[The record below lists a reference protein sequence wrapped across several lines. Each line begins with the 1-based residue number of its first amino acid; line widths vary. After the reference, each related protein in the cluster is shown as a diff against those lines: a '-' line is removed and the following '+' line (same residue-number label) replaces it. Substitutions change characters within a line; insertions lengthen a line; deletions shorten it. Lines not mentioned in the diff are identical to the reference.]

1 MGKTPQLLVTAV
13 LGYVVAVACSAGGGA
28 GGSGHGLANAG
39 AAGALGWAGDA
50 GAGLGIEVPDAA
62 AAGEAGGAACDCAAK
77 APTVVIGSCVAG
89 PMMGAVEC
97 TASFP
102 GRSAQDLL
110 TVQVYADVTGCAYPQ
125 SCDSVRQQAFAGYA
139 QVTYMR
145 AAQVGV
151 GDGVVKATFSDGI
164 TSATF
169 VLP

>member
-62 AAGEAGGAACDCAAK
+62 AAGEAGGAACDCAPR
-77 APTVVIGSCVAG
+77 APTVVTANCAQG
-89 PMMGAVEC
+89 PSSFWEC
-97 TASFP
+97 SAAFP
-102 GRSAQDLL
+102 GRTAQELAAVRVL
-110 TVQVYADVTGCAYPQ
+110 VSVSGCP
-125 SCDSVRQQAFAGYA
+125 SMSTCDMTRQQGFTAWQSVAWVSPNVVGYEDGKVTAVVQAG
-139 QVTYMR
+139 
-145 AAQVGV
+145 
-151 GDGVVKATFSDGI
+151 SP
-164 TSATF
+164 SATF